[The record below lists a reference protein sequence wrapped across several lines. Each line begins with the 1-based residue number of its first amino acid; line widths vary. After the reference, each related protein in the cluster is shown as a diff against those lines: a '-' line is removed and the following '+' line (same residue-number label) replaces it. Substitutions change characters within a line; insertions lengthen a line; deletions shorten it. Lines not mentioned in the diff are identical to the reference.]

1 MNELGLAGQQV
12 PQRNNMPSIGQV
24 VAMLKQ
30 GANPQEL
37 VHMGIP
43 EQIIRQAMD
52 MISQEMTQVA
62 PEQAGLAG
70 MQVQGNMG

>member
-1 MNELGLAGQQV
+1 MNELGLAGQGA

-30 GANPQEL
+30 GASPQEL
-37 VHMGIP
+37 VQMGIS
-43 EQIIRQAMD
+43 EQVIRQAMD
-52 MISQEMTQVA
+52 MISQEMTQVR

-70 MQVQGNMG
+70 MQVQGNVG